1 MSEKNQTITEGLGLN
16 EEYFEAAKD
25 LVINKLKGLET
36 ISEALEAAAE
46 SVRDEELGESNFRI
60 SDYEKKLILAGF
72 IMGCIRTEN
81 MMSQKLNELQAVMTL
96 MAMSKKIGKNKDG
109 SPIFGGIIDAS
120 DMPNELRDLLEK
132 LSGDGDS
139 DDSDDD

>member
-25 LVINKLKGLET
+25 LVINKLEGLET

-72 IMGCIRTEN
+72 IMGCIRTES
-81 MMSQKLNELQAVMTL
+81 MMSQKLDELKAVMTL